1 MNSADNKVYQR
12 LDKVVLVNPNDE
24 VVGSENVVEAHKGL
38 GKLHR
43 ACSVFLFNNA
53 GRTLIQK
60 RSNKKIVAANQWAN
74 TACGNVR
81 PNESYLGCAKR
92 RLKEELGIE
101 RVGLS
106 KVGKFQYQ
114 VSFNNGFSESE
125 IDTVFVGNFTQEVNP
140 NPDEVAAFK
149 WIHFKQLLTE
159 ASAFAPWVSII
170 LSQKNIKQ
178 NLANYA

>member
-1 MNSADNKVYQR
+1 MNSTNNKIYQK
-12 LDKVVLVNPNDE
+12 LDRVVLVNADDE
-24 VVGSENVVEAHKGL
+24 VIGSENVIETHKGL

-43 ACSVFLFNNA
+43 ACSVFLFNA
-53 GRTLIQK
+53 TGEVLIQK
-60 RSNKKIVAANQWAN
+60 RSKKKIVAANQWAN

-81 PNESYLGCAKR
+81 LGESYLDCAKR

-101 RVGLS
+101 GVGLS

-114 VSFNNGFSESE
+114 VSFDNGFSENE
-125 IDTVFVGNFTQEVNP
+125 IDTVFVGDFKGELKP
-140 NPDEVAAFK
+140 NPDEVSEVG
-149 WIHFKQLLTE
+149 WIQFKQLLTA
-159 ASAFAPWVSII
+159 ASNFAPWVSII